1 MAERRDIL
9 FRLLGDS
16 KSLQRATKA
25 GQSSLQAMTRT
36 LTKVAGVAGV
46 AFGGRELLR
55 FAQDALSMAA
65 AAEEVDSKFEA
76 VFGTNETLMRSLSD
90 WASLAGITD
99 TKAKDLAATFGNLA
113 MAQGLSY
120 DSTVDLTKEVA
131 ELAGDLASFNNI
143 EPDVVFNDLNKALL
157 TTEREGMKKY
167 GIAISEM
174 EVRTRAAAV
183 AAADGREEVTKADRA
198 LASYQI
204 AVEQAGQAVGDLER
218 TSDSTANTQ
227 RRLRAR
233 LEETQEA
240 IGRGLIPTLDYWL
253 DTVEDG
259 TSILD
264 GFVEG
269 LGIASREVSKA
280 EAEANKARWT
290 QIAWDQ
296 ATAGLTR
303 TIREFNEAV
312 DEANGGVRELRDIS
326 DDYAKGAAVQYP
338 SQIAEMTR
346 AQRDY
351 NEAMAESQGR
361 TKDLADALRG
371 DLFKAY
377 RDARAEAEHLLE
389 VQGLLGG
396 GRDNPDYDRGED
408 YTNSLSVYNSAN
420 GLS

>member
-16 KSLQRATKA
+16 KSLQRATRQ
-25 GQSSLQAMTRT
+25 GQSALGRMSDSLKR
-36 LTKVAGVAGV
+36 VAGAAGL

-55 FAQDALSMAA
+55 WTSDALQMAA

-76 VFGTNETLMRSLSD
+76 VFGTNQRLIQSLED

-99 TKAKDLAATFGNLA
+99 SKAKDLAATFGNLA
-113 MAQGLSY
+113 MAQGLSR
-120 DSTVDLTKEVA
+120 DATEDLTVDVA

-167 GIAISEM
+167 GIAISEA
-174 EVRTRAAAV
+174 EVKTRALAIATG
-183 AAADGREEVTKADRA
+183 DGRTEVTKADRA

-204 AVEQAGQAVGDLER
+204 AVSQAGKAVGDLER

-240 IGRGLIPTLDYWL
+240 IGRNLLPTFKFWL
-253 DTVEDG
+253 DAVDDG
-259 TSILD
+259 TSIMD
-264 GFVEG
+264 GFVDG
-269 LGIASREVSKA
+269 LGLASEAVSRQEREV
-280 EAEANKARWT
+280 NKARWT
-290 QIAWDQ
+290 QIVWDQ

-303 TIREFNEAV
+303 TVREFNEAV
-312 DEANGGVRELRDIS
+312 EAANGGVRDLRDVS

-338 SQIAEMTR
+338 SSIAQMTK
-346 AQRDY
+346 AQRDF
-351 NEAMAESQGR
+351 NEAMAESEER
-361 TKDLADALRG
+361 TKTLADALQG

-377 RDARAEAEHLLE
+377 RDARTEAQHLLE
-389 VQGLLGG
+389 VQGLLAG

-408 YTNSLSVYNSAN
+408 YTTSSSIYNVNN
-420 GLS
+420 GIS